1 MKQILISDTPLRTR
15 LAPFDTFRIDSIDS
29 PCMPRIYSSFQG
41 ISLLSLSERLTCN
54 RLLSRLP
61 SNTFPGLDFLFYT
74 PSTPRFGSSIS
85 FASACAKRTRRS
97 TSGRSH
103 FLLLTWFY
111 LSLYATKLSLLL
123 NETTV
128 FFFPT
133 HTWFIFFYALSM
145 YYTIK
150 RVHSSLPEVSLMM
163 LPLFTL
169 FLFSLR
175 RRKRERQRGCFSHVS
190 RRKVSLPLFAERN
203 EEKFLGLSSSS
214 NTRVKQLVRIDR
226 SHK

>member
-29 PCMPRIYSSFQG
+29 PCMPRIYSSFQS

-54 RLLSRLP
+54 RSLSRLP

-97 TSGRSH
+97 TSVRSL
-103 FLLLTWFY
+103 FLLLTWFSLSLSLP

-123 NETTV
+123 NETIV

-133 HTWFIFFYALSM
+133 HALG
-145 YYTIK
+145 
-150 RVHSSLPEVSLMM
+150 
-163 LPLFTL
+163 
-169 FLFSLR
+169 LFSSTLSLCIIR
-175 RRKRERQRGCFSHVS
+175 SNACTLLSQRSV
-190 RRKVSLPLFAERN
+190 
-203 EEKFLGLSSSS
+203 
-214 NTRVKQLVRIDR
+214 
-226 SHK
+226 